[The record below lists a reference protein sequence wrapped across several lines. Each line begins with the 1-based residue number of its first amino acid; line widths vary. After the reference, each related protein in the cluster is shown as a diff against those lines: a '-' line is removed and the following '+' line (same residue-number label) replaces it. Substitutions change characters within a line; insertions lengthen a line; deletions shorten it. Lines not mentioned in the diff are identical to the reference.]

1 MVEANHLRNFITDLT
16 IFKVTEHFHL
26 IHKKGQKWGGVRGGG
41 SQQTRTSLRPSERQK
56 GDGNRL
62 VEQEQNNRKEE
73 KQEGTE

>member
-16 IFKVTEHFHL
+16 IFKATEHFHL
-26 IHKKGQKWGGVRGGG
+26 IHKKGKKWGRQRGG
-41 SQQTRTSLRPSERQK
+41 SQQSRTSLGPSERQK